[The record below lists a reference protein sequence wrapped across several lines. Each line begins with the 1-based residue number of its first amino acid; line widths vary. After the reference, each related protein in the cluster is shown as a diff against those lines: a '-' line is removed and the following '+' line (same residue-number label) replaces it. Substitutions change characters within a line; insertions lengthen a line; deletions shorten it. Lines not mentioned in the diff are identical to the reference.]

1 MRRFRPSF
9 TGEVEV
15 IAPSDSATVFLF
27 SKKVNSM
34 KAFSRSMAPRS
45 KARRGFT
52 LIELIVVLM
61 ILTALAGLAI
71 PAVTSMVTRTHGSS
85 GAANIAAISN
95 AISRYEVQYLT
106 YPNRFDSLKNT
117 LNSNAAGDFDG
128 LDEEF
133 LAFCTPLTLTTSHV
147 DALAAAGITN
157 LQLHA
162 DIAAADATFQL
173 TTTSGSIAAN
183 DVLLSI
189 TDGANET
196 LQGLDTAGTYVLLG
210 VGNQSEMIGRTL
222 TDAPVHFP
230 ESGNENPAVIYNR
243 FLAVFEI
250 SGDRAKFVKVIS
262 PHFTGLDGHVQ
273 DYFETVNE

>member
-9 TGEVEV
+9 TGAVEV

-34 KAFSRSMAPRS
+34 KAFSRSVAPRS

-85 GAANIAAISN
+85 GSANIAMISN
-95 AISRYEVQYLT
+95 AISRYEIQYLT
-106 YPNRFDSLKNT
+106 YPDRFDSLKNT
-117 LNSNAAGDFDG
+117 LAANAVDNFQG
-128 LDEEF
+128 LSDE
-133 LAFCTPLTLTTSHV
+133 LKVNCAALTLTAAHV
-147 DALAAAGITN
+147 DALNAAGITT
-157 LQLHA
+157 LRLHA
-162 DIAAADATFQL
+162 QPDADNDATFQI
-173 TTTSGSIAAN
+173 TTSGTIAVGN
-183 DVLLSI
+183 VLLRIADDSK
-189 TDGANET
+189 T

-230 ESGNENPAVIYNR
+230 ELAIENPAVIYNR

>member
-9 TGEVEV
+9 TGAVEV

-34 KAFSRSMAPRS
+34 KAFSRSVAPRS

-85 GAANIAAISN
+85 GSANIAMISN
-95 AISRYEVQYLT
+95 AISRYEIQYLT
-106 YPNRFDSLKNT
+106 YPDRFDSLKNT
-117 LNSNAAGDFDG
+117 LAGATVTDFTG
-128 LDEEF
+128 LSTELTEN
-133 LAFCTPLTLTTSHV
+133 CTALTLTAAHV
-147 DALAAAGITN
+147 DALNAAGITT
-157 LQLHA
+157 LRLHA
-162 DIAAADATFQL
+162 QPDADNDATFQL
-173 TTTSGSIAAN
+173 TTPGTIAVN
-183 DVLLSI
+183 NVLLSI
-189 TDGANET
+189 TDGVNET

-230 ESGNENPAVIYNR
+230 ELAIENPAVIYNR